1 MSQIN
6 VQKTNEDFAVP
17 WLVSLDIQQIC
28 QLRYAKDIID
38 SFLLHG
44 PQAVLDVLVYFNLKV
59 KMLLHME
66 ECNDFLSDEV
76 VDLFK
81 EDFFKYGSNV
91 IAGEN

>member
-1 MSQIN
+1 
-6 VQKTNEDFAVP
+6 
-17 WLVSLDIQQIC
+17 
-28 QLRYAKDIID
+28 
-38 SFLLHG
+38 
-44 PQAVLDVLVYFNLKV
+44 
-59 KMLLHME
+59 ME